1 MLRLG
6 LTHFQSAM
14 LIIVMQTCFILM
26 NVLMK
31 NVNINLLF
39 GIDLLLGVLLVWQ
52 LDRMGDRRERKGKG
66 VAVRRLP
73 FFKKMRIICL

>member
-52 LDRMGDRRERKGKG
+52 LDWMGDRAR
-66 VAVRRLP
+66 A
-73 FFKKMRIICL
+73 

>member
-1 MLRLG
+1 MLRPG

-52 LDRMGDRRERKGKG
+52 LDRMGDRRERKGK
-66 VAVRRLP
+66 A
-73 FFKKMRIICL
+73 

>member
-26 NVLMK
+26 TVLMK

-52 LDRMGDRRERKGKG
+52 LDRMGDRRERKGK
-66 VAVRRLP
+66 A
-73 FFKKMRIICL
+73 

>member
-1 MLRLG
+1 MLRRG

-52 LDRMGDRRERKGKG
+52 LDRMGDRRERKGK
-66 VAVRRLP
+66 A
-73 FFKKMRIICL
+73 